1 MKEDDEELAAD
12 DWNPP
17 EPDAFWK
24 MTVAS
29 FFIWAAIWAAIA
41 AVALLLWLCS
51 LVCPI

>member
-29 FFIWAAIWAAIA
+29 FFIWAAIA